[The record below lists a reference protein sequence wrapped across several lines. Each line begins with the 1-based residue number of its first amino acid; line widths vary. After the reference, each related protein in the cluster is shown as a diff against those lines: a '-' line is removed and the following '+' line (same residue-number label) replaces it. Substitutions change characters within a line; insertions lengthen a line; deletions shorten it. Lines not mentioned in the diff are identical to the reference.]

1 MPFKTTKL
9 KGGKVKVTNTATGKE
24 RTMGSME
31 KAENWTRMAE
41 AVKHGF
47 KPTGAKGTGRI
58 VKAATK
64 AARKK

>member
-1 MPFKTTKL
+1 MPYEKKKL
-9 KGGKVKVTNTATGKE
+9 KSGKVQVTNTATGKT
-24 RTMGSME
+24 RMMGSMA